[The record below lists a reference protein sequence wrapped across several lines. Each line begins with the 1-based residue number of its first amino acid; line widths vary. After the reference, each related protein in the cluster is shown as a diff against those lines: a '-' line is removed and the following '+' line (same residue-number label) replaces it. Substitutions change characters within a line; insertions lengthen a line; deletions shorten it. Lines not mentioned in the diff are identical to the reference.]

1 MGKNRVFELGGGVT
15 AYLHYQDP
23 ELVVKRIEATEPNTP
38 KDSEFQP
45 KRLIMNVGLADAVY
59 SKNYKKIFIGQLI
72 LHVRFTPQDVE
83 NALDAN
89 STDPVLAYWDG
100 TTWVR
105 FTEEEHEF
113 TLYYD
118 QGKDDE
124 GVGIAKIRHWGDPEI
139 AWGP

>member
-1 MGKNRVFELGGGVT
+1 MGRNRVYHFEAEGVT

-45 KRLIMNVGLADAVY
+45 K
-59 SKNYKKIFIGQLI
+59 KIFIGQLI
-72 LHVRFTPQDVE
+72 LHVRFTPEDVE
-83 NALDAN
+83 NATKAGSDE
-89 STDPVLAYWDG
+89 PVLAYWDG

-118 QGKDDE
+118 QGKDNE
-124 GVGIAKIRHWGDPEI
+124 GVGVVKIRHWGDPEI